1 MPTVQFGNIY
11 LSGRSRL
18 KGIVNLEESSVK
30 WKAQYVSKSV
40 VLPATDILN
49 LHWTQ
54 LGQSCQLKVV
64 LNNGTF
70 VRLQGFR
77 KQDFESLSGFCQS
90 ELSKSLEVV
99 EMATNGWNWGN
110 FDFKCIFTLIE
121 GI

>member
-1 MPTVQFGNIY
+1 M
-11 LSGRSRL
+11 
-18 KGIVNLEESSVK
+18 NLEESSVK